1 MKREFLENLGLD
13 RGAVD
18 AVMSENGK
26 SIEALR
32 EKCRLLEEEAAEL
45 KLRLSEKDAL
55 LSEKTA
61 LLSELEEDKSRFS
74 EFRDTVIKKAAKD
87 AGFSSQAAEN
97 AAVSLMRQAADSGK
111 DFYSVLSCLRE
122 SDPGAFVKDR
132 DIKPI
137 FSLPASGNEG
147 AENAAKLSFIR
158 RRA

>member
-1 MKREFLENLGLD
+1 M
-13 RGAVD
+13 
-18 AVMSENGK
+18 
-26 SIEALR
+26 
-32 EKCRLLEEEAAEL
+32 
-45 KLRLSEKDAL
+45 
-55 LSEKTA
+55 
-61 LLSELEEDKSRFS
+61 
-74 EFRDTVIKKAAKD
+74 IKKIAKD

-97 AAVSLMRQAADSGK
+97 AAVSLMKEAADSGK
-111 DFYSVLSCLRE
+111 DFYGVLSCLRE